1 MIQFVISCF
10 TTPYFQMTLLQ
21 FIGATATVAVIF
33 TLVLGIGKLIDVL
46 INKT

>member
-21 FIGATATVAVIF
+21 FIGATATVAVVF
-33 TLVLGIGKLIDVL
+33 TLVLGVGKLLSIL
-46 INKT
+46 ISE